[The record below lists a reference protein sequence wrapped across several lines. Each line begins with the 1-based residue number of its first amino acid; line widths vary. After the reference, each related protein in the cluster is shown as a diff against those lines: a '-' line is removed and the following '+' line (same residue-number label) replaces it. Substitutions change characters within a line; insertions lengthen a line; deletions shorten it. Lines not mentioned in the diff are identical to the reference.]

1 MAITKVGA
9 MTDPPVAGDYAI
21 LQAKLDAYAK
31 QVGNQGMILTQW
43 TNTTTA
49 PKIAMGSYI
58 THGGTWFVVDTE
70 DFAVPAPAGN
80 GTYYLKVSV
89 SGDTLAISW
98 VASTAGYAW
107 NSIYNGLYHAD
118 ESQILPYQ
126 LVKAGATLTKRKI
139 TNLMQGSGFV
149 TVDYLGAITGSGPI
163 VATSIDTGQ
172 GANELYG
179 MNQGVKT
186 TDSPTFANIDS
197 KVNDAEFYIGAK
209 KAINISGTSQTE
221 ADWHT
226 ALLPYVPVLND
237 MINCSG
243 WITDGTN
250 AWTIH
255 ALSHF
260 GTTSIKLYGI
270 VVAPAFVPTSST
282 SGVLLYNNSS
292 DTWTG
297 WLTL

>member
-31 QVGNQGMILTQW
+31 QIGNQGMILTQW
-43 TNTTTA
+43 VNTTTTPA
-49 PKIAMGSYI
+49 IALGSYI
-58 THGGTWFVVDTE
+58 THGGTLFVVDTE
-70 DFAVPAPAGN
+70 DFVVQAPAGN
-80 GTYYLKVSV
+80 GTYYLKVAT
-89 SGDTLAISW
+89 SGATLAISW

-163 VATSIDTGQ
+163 VATSLDTGQ

-179 MNQGVKT
+179 MDQGVKT
-186 TDSPTFANIDS
+186 TDSPLFSKLGLSANSYEPKI
-197 KVNDAEFYIGAK
+197 I
-209 KAINISGTSQTE
+209 
-221 ADWHT
+221 
-226 ALLPYVPVLND
+226 
-237 MINCSG
+237 
-243 WITDGTN
+243 
-250 AWTIH
+250 
-255 ALSHF
+255 
-260 GTTSIKLYGI
+260 
-270 VVAPAFVPTSST
+270 TSST
-282 SGVLLYNNSS
+282 TENISAMAVGEVKFIRITLNRNTSGNTIIKTPLVGTSFFCFGVTKLQVGVGDIFQGVLANDVQIEANS
-292 DTWTG
+292 DGDYGKYVVGMIWRVA
-297 WLTL
+297 